1 MDEHVIITGMGHQH
15 PSTYLDNEFFE
26 SLEIGSS
33 AQWVEDRTGI
43 KGRYSVL
50 SLDHIR
56 QLKSQS
62 TSFSELRKQN
72 QIPDLC
78 SLLEES
84 WSLTQTR
91 DGESLS
97 PDILICGTSVPDY
110 QIPAQA
116 SLVAKKLKISPA
128 CFDVNSACS
137 SFVTD
142 LSVAKG
148 MMQDTRV
155 QSAAIFNVERYTTCL
170 DYSDRRNCV
179 LFGDGSASAMLRKGK
194 NLKGFRVV
202 DTILHSDP
210 AGSELVQIPMNGY
223 FFQNGAR
230 VQKFA
235 ISRTCEVTEEI
246 IGQNGMK
253 IEDVSFFVGHQANL
267 RMLTSAC
274 SKLGLEEKQHLF
286 NVDSHGNQGAAG
298 APAVLSM
305 NWDQFKDG
313 DNVVVSVVGSG
324 LTWGSALLRFQDPG
338 S

>member
-1 MDEHVIITGMGHQH
+1 MDEQVIITGMGHQY
-15 PSTYLDNEFFE
+15 PSTYLDNDFFE

-50 SLDHIR
+50 SLEHIR
-56 QLKSQS
+56 KLKDQAV
-62 TSFSELRKQN
+62 SFEELRKDN

-78 SLLEES
+78 SLVDASWTTTLE
-84 WSLTQTR
+84 R
-91 DGESLS
+91 DKCELL

-116 SLVAKKLKISPA
+116 SLVAKKLGIGPA

-137 SFVTD
+137 SFVTN

-148 MMQDTRV
+148 MMQDRRI

-179 LFGDGSASAMLRKGK
+179 LFGDGSASAILRKGK
-194 NLKGFRVV
+194 SLRGFRVL

-210 AGSELVQIPMNGY
+210 SGSELVQIPMNGY
-223 FFQNGAR
+223 FYQNGAR

-246 IGQNGMK
+246 VEQNQLK
-253 IEDVSFFVGHQANL
+253 IDDIRYFIGHQANL

-274 SKLGLEEKQHLF
+274 NKLGLEAEKHLY
-286 NVDSHGNQGAAG
+286 NVDTHGNQGAAG
-298 APAVLSM
+298 APSVLSL
-305 NWDQFKDG
+305 NWNRFKDG
-313 DNVVVSVVGSG
+313 DIVVVSVVGSG
-324 LTWGSALLRFQDPG
+324 LTWGSALLQFQDP
-338 S
+338 